1 MTAAVTLAQTSP
13 QSSVRWRDKP
23 EYITKA
29 ETVLARPGPV
39 NEITRLVDAAV
50 CDAVLEFN
58 LGETPEIGKE
68 RSAVAVA
75 ALLSGYPQATV
86 RNRSE
91 GQELDL
97 AAYSKT
103 IARTIAKFPE
113 YAVAGMIDRKPWGHA
128 FLPTEPEIKAAL
140 QDEVTRRAVVISN
153 AKAHKREHKRRADQA
168 AEDARIAA
176 GRGSTEA
183 ERKLQISAILA
194 KFNRMDDGAGA

>member
-1 MTAAVTLAQTSP
+1 M
-13 QSSVRWRDKP
+13 RWRDKP
-23 EYITKA
+23 EYIAKA
-29 ETVLARPGPV
+29 EAVLARPGPV
-39 NEITRLVDAAV
+39 NEITRLVDSAV

-91 GQELDL
+91 GQEMDL

-128 FLPTEPEIKAAL
+128 FLPTEPEVKNAL

-153 AKAHKREHKRRADQA
+153 AKAHKREARRRDDEAR
-168 AEDARIAA
+168 ENERIAA
-176 GRGSTEA
+176 GRGATET
-183 ERKLQISAILA
+183 ERKLQIQNILA
-194 KFNRMDDGAGA
+194 KFNRMDGDAA

>member
-1 MTAAVTLAQTSP
+1 MTAAMTVAQTSQ

-23 EYITKA
+23 EYVAKA
-29 ETVLARPGPV
+29 EAVLARPGPV
-39 NEITRLVDAAV
+39 NEITRLVPVAV
-50 CDAVLEFN
+50 CDAVLEHN

-91 GQELDL
+91 GQEMDL

-128 FLPTEPEIKAAL
+128 FLPTEPEVRDAL
-140 QDEVTRRAVVISN
+140 QDEVSRRAVIISN
-153 AKAHKREHKRRADQA
+153 AKAHKKEARRRELEQQ
-168 AEDARIAA
+168 EEARIAA
-176 GRGSTEA
+176 GRGATEA
-183 ERKLQISAILA
+183 ERKLQIQNILA
-194 KFNRMDDGAGA
+194 KFNRMDGDSE